1 MMPWLDLLMEPM
13 GFAFMERAL
22 LTAAAISIVCAIF
35 SCFLVLK
42 GWSLMGDAIS
52 HAVLPGVAL
61 AFLAGI
67 PLVVGAFVSGLFC
80 AVSTGFIKEHCRV
93 KEDSV
98 MGIVFSGMFAG
109 GLVLFSRV
117 NTEQHLSHILF
128 GNVLGVSDGEML
140 QTLLIAIVV
149 TLAILVKFKD
159 LMLFCFDPIHAKVIG
174 LPVRFYHYALLCL
187 LALTIV
193 AALQAVGVVLVIA
206 MLITP
211 GITAFLLCK
220 TLPKMLVIAV
230 TTSLTAAIGGTF
242 ISFYI
247 DAATGPTIVLVQATL
262 FLLALT
268 VHLLSKIPS
277 KQGNILEEHEE
288 KP

>member
-1 MMPWLDLLMEPM
+1 MMSWFEVLTEPLS
-13 GFAFMERAL
+13 FDFMQRAL
-22 LTAAAISIVCAIF
+22 LTAVATSIVCAIF

-52 HAVLPGVAL
+52 HAVLPGVVL
-61 AFLAGI
+61 AYLAGI
-67 PLVVGAFVSGLFC
+67 PLVIGAFGSGLFC
-80 AVSTGFIKEHCRV
+80 AVATGFIKEHCRV

-98 MGIVFSGMFAG
+98 MGIVFSGMFAA

-128 GNVLGVSDGEML
+128 GNVLGVTDSEML
-140 QTLLIAIVV
+140 QTLIIATVV
-149 TLAILVKFKD
+149 TLAIILKFKD
-159 LMLFCFDPIHAKVIG
+159 LMLFCFDPVQAKVIG
-174 LPVRFYHYALLCL
+174 LPVRFYHYALLCM

-193 AALQAVGVVLVIA
+193 AALQAVGVVLVVA

-220 TLPKMLVIAV
+220 TLPKMLLVAV
-230 TTSLTAAIGGTF
+230 TASMLAAISGTF

-247 DAATGPTIVLVQATL
+247 DAATGPTIVLVQAAL
-262 FLLALT
+262 FLLALAL
-268 VHLLSKIPS
+268 HLLRKSV
-277 KQGNILEEHEE
+277 
-288 KP
+288 KPRHAAPNA

>member
-1 MMPWLDLLMEPM
+1 MEPLS
-13 GFAFMERAL
+13 FDFMQRAL
-22 LTAAAISIVCAIF
+22 LTAAATSIVCAMF

-52 HAVLPGVAL
+52 HAVLPGVVL
-61 AFLAGI
+61 AYLAGI
-67 PLVVGAFVSGLFC
+67 PLVIGAFGSGLFC
-80 AVSTGFIKEHCRV
+80 AVATGFIKEHCRV

-128 GNVLGVSDGEML
+128 GNVLGVTDSEML
-140 QTLLIAIVV
+140 QTLIIAAVV
-149 TLAILVKFKD
+149 TMAIILKFKD
-159 LMLFCFDPIHAKVIG
+159 LMLFCFDPVQAKVIG
-174 LPVRFYHYALLCL
+174 LPVRFYHYALLCM

-193 AALQAVGVVLVIA
+193 AALQAVGVVLVVA

-220 TLPKMLVIAV
+220 TLTKMLVVSV
-230 TTSLTAAIGGTF
+230 TTSLFAAISGTF

-247 DAATGPTIVLVQATL
+247 DAATGPTIVLVQAAI

-268 VHLLSKIPS
+268 ANLLRKSI
-277 KQGNILEEHEE
+277 
-288 KP
+288 KPRQAAPNT

>member
-1 MMPWLDLLMEPM
+1 MSWFDVLMEPLS
-13 GFAFMERAL
+13 FDFMQRAL
-22 LTAAAISIVCAIF
+22 LTAAATSIVCAMF

-52 HAVLPGVAL
+52 HAVLPGVVL
-61 AFLAGI
+61 AYLAGI
-67 PLVVGAFVSGLFC
+67 PLVIGAFGSGLFC
-80 AVSTGFIKEHCRV
+80 AVATGFIKEHCRV

-128 GNVLGVSDGEML
+128 GNVLGVTDSEML
-140 QTLLIAIVV
+140 QTLIIAAVV
-149 TLAILVKFKD
+149 TMAIILKFKD
-159 LMLFCFDPIHAKVIG
+159 LMLFCFDPVQAKVIG
-174 LPVRFYHYALLCL
+174 LPVRFYHYALLCM

-193 AALQAVGVVLVIA
+193 AALQAVGVVLVVA

-220 TLPKMLVIAV
+220 TLTKMLVVSV
-230 TTSLTAAIGGTF
+230 TTSLFAAISGTF

-247 DAATGPTIVLVQATL
+247 DAATGPTIVLVQAAI

-268 VHLLSKIPS
+268 ANLLRKSI
-277 KQGNILEEHEE
+277 
-288 KP
+288 KPRQAAPNT

>member
-1 MMPWLDLLMEPM
+1 MSWFDVLMEPLS
-13 GFAFMERAL
+13 FDFMQRAL
-22 LTAAAISIVCAIF
+22 LTAAATSIVCAMF

-52 HAVLPGVAL
+52 HAVLPGVVL
-61 AFLAGI
+61 AYLAGI
-67 PLVVGAFVSGLFC
+67 PLVIGAFGSGLFC
-80 AVSTGFIKEHCRV
+80 AVATGFIKEHCRV

-98 MGIVFSGMFAG
+98 MGIVFSGMFAD

-128 GNVLGVSDGEML
+128 GNVLGVTDSEML
-140 QTLLIAIVV
+140 QTLIIAAVV
-149 TLAILVKFKD
+149 TLAIILKFKD
-159 LMLFCFDPIHAKVIG
+159 LMLFCFDPVQAKVIG
-174 LPVRFYHYALLCL
+174 LPVRFYHYALLCM

-193 AALQAVGVVLVIA
+193 AALQAVGVVLVVA

-220 TLPKMLVIAV
+220 TLTKMLVVSV
-230 TTSLTAAIGGTF
+230 TTSLFAAISGTF

-247 DAATGPTIVLVQATL
+247 DAATGPTIVLVQAAI

-268 VHLLSKIPS
+268 ANLLRKSI
-277 KQGNILEEHEE
+277 
-288 KP
+288 KPRQAAANT

>member
-1 MMPWLDLLMEPM
+1 MSWFDVLMEPLS
-13 GFAFMERAL
+13 FDFMQRAL
-22 LTAAAISIVCAIF
+22 LTAAATSIVCAMF

-52 HAVLPGVAL
+52 HAVLPGVVL
-61 AFLAGI
+61 AYLAGI
-67 PLVVGAFVSGLFC
+67 PLVIGAFGSGLFC
-80 AVSTGFIKEHCRV
+80 AVATGFIKEHCRV

-128 GNVLGVSDGEML
+128 GNVLGVTDSEML
-140 QTLLIAIVV
+140 QTLIIAAVV
-149 TLAILVKFKD
+149 TMAIILKFKD
-159 LMLFCFDPIHAKVIG
+159 LMLFCFDPVQAKVIG
-174 LPVRFYHYALLCL
+174 LPVRFYHYALLCM

-193 AALQAVGVVLVIA
+193 AALQAVGVVLVVA

-220 TLPKMLVIAV
+220 TLTKMLVVSV
-230 TTSLTAAIGGTF
+230 TTSLFAAISGTF

-247 DAATGPTIVLVQATL
+247 DAATGPTIVLVQAAI

-268 VHLLSKIPS
+268 ANLLRTSI
-277 KQGNILEEHEE
+277 
-288 KP
+288 KPRQAAPNT

>member
-1 MMPWLDLLMEPM
+1 MMSWIDLLMEPM
-13 GFAFMERAL
+13 GFAFMQRAL
-22 LTAAAISIVCAIF
+22 LTAGAISIVCALF

-52 HAVLPGVAL
+52 HAVLPGVVL
-61 AFLAGI
+61 AYLAGI
-67 PLVVGAFVSGLFC
+67 PLVIGAFSSGLFC
-80 AVSTGFIKEHCRV
+80 AVATGFIKEHCRV

-98 MGIVFSGMFAG
+98 MGIVFSGMFAA

-128 GNVLGVSDGEML
+128 GNVLGVTDGEML
-140 QTLLIAIVV
+140 QTLVIATLV
-149 TLAILVKFKD
+149 TLAIIIKFKD
-159 LMLFCFDPIHAKVIG
+159 LVLFCFDPVQARVVG

-193 AALQAVGVVLVIA
+193 AALQAVGVVLVVA

-211 GITAFLLCK
+211 GITALLLCK
-220 TLPKMLVIAV
+220 TLPRMVVIAV
-230 TTSLTAAIGGTF
+230 TSSLLSAVSGTF

-247 DAATGPTIVLVQATL
+247 DAATGPTIVLIQALL
-262 FLLALT
+262 FLLALA
-268 VHLLSKIPS
+268 VHLLQNNRISPTTV
-277 KQGNILEEHEE
+277 
-288 KP
+288 

>member
-1 MMPWLDLLMEPM
+1 MMSWFEVLTEPLS
-13 GFAFMERAL
+13 FDFMQRAL
-22 LTAAAISIVCAIF
+22 LTAVATSIVCAIF

-52 HAVLPGVAL
+52 HAVLPGVVL
-61 AFLAGI
+61 AYLAGI
-67 PLVVGAFVSGLFC
+67 PLVIGAFGSGLFC
-80 AVSTGFIKEHCRV
+80 AVATGFIKEHCRV

-98 MGIVFSGMFAG
+98 MGIVFSGMFAA

-128 GNVLGVSDGEML
+128 GNVLGVTDSEML
-140 QTLLIAIVV
+140 QTLIIATVV
-149 TLAILVKFKD
+149 TLAIIIKFKD
-159 LMLFCFDPIHAKVIG
+159 LMLFCFDPVQAKVIG
-174 LPVRFYHYALLCL
+174 LPVRFYHYALLCM

-193 AALQAVGVVLVIA
+193 AALQAVGVVLVVA

-220 TLPKMLVIAV
+220 TLPKMLLVAV
-230 TTSLTAAIGGTF
+230 TASMLAAISGTF

-247 DAATGPTIVLVQATL
+247 DAATGPTIVLVQAAL
-262 FLLALT
+262 FLLALAL
-268 VHLLSKIPS
+268 HLLRKSV
-277 KQGNILEEHEE
+277 
-288 KP
+288 KPRHAAPNA

>member
-1 MMPWLDLLMEPM
+1 MSWFEVLTEPLS
-13 GFAFMERAL
+13 FDFMQRAL
-22 LTAAAISIVCAIF
+22 LTAVATSIVCAIF

-52 HAVLPGVAL
+52 HAVLPGVVL
-61 AFLAGI
+61 AYLAGI
-67 PLVVGAFVSGLFC
+67 PLVIGAFGSGLFC
-80 AVSTGFIKEHCRV
+80 AVATGFIKEHCRV

-98 MGIVFSGMFAG
+98 MGIVFSGMFAA

-128 GNVLGVSDGEML
+128 GNVLGVTDSEML
-140 QTLLIAIVV
+140 QTLIIATVV
-149 TLAILVKFKD
+149 TLAIILKFKD
-159 LMLFCFDPIHAKVIG
+159 LMLFCFDPVQAKVIG
-174 LPVRFYHYALLCL
+174 LPVRFYHYALLCM

-193 AALQAVGVVLVIA
+193 AALQAVGVVLVVA

-220 TLPKMLVIAV
+220 TLPKMLLVAV
-230 TTSLTAAIGGTF
+230 TASMLAAISGTF

-247 DAATGPTIVLVQATL
+247 DAATGPTIVLVQAAL
-262 FLLALT
+262 FLLALAL
-268 VHLLSKIPS
+268 HLLRKSV
-277 KQGNILEEHEE
+277 
-288 KP
+288 KPRHAAPNA

>member
-1 MMPWLDLLMEPM
+1 MSWFDVLMEPLS
-13 GFAFMERAL
+13 FDFMQRAL
-22 LTAAAISIVCAIF
+22 LTAAATSIVCAMF

-52 HAVLPGVAL
+52 HAVLPGVVL
-61 AFLAGI
+61 AYLAGI
-67 PLVVGAFVSGLFC
+67 PLVIGAFGSGLFC
-80 AVSTGFIKEHCRV
+80 AVATGFIKEHCRV

-128 GNVLGVSDGEML
+128 GNVLGVTDSEML
-140 QTLLIAIVV
+140 QTLIIAAVV
-149 TLAILVKFKD
+149 TLAIILKFKD
-159 LMLFCFDPIHAKVIG
+159 LMLFCFDPVQAKVIG
-174 LPVRFYHYALLCL
+174 LPVRFYHYALLCM

-193 AALQAVGVVLVIA
+193 AALQAVGVVLVVA

-220 TLPKMLVIAV
+220 TLMKMLVVSV
-230 TTSLTAAIGGTF
+230 TTSLFAAISGTF

-247 DAATGPTIVLVQATL
+247 DAATGPTIVLVQAAI

-268 VHLLSKIPS
+268 ANLLRKSI
-277 KQGNILEEHEE
+277 
-288 KP
+288 KPRQAAPNT

>member
-1 MMPWLDLLMEPM
+1 MMSWFNVLMEPM
-13 GFAFMERAL
+13 SFDFMQRAL
-22 LTAAAISIVCAIF
+22 LTSMATSIVCAIF

-52 HAVLPGVAL
+52 HAVLPGVVL
-61 AFLAGI
+61 AYLAGI
-67 PLVVGAFVSGLFC
+67 PLVIGAFGSGLFC
-80 AVSTGFIKEHCRV
+80 AVATGFIKEHCRV

-98 MGIVFSGMFAG
+98 MGIVFSGMFAA

-128 GNVLGVSDGEML
+128 GNVLGVTDSEML
-140 QTLLIAIVV
+140 QTLIIALVV
-149 TLAILVKFKD
+149 TLAIIIKFKD
-159 LMLFCFDPIHAKVIG
+159 LMLFCFDPVQAKVVG
-174 LPVRFYHYALLCL
+174 LPVRFYHYALLCM

-193 AALQAVGVVLVIA
+193 AALQAVGVVLVVA

-220 TLPKMLVIAV
+220 TLPKMIIVAV
-230 TTSLTAAIGGTF
+230 TVSLIAAISGTF

-247 DAATGPTIVLVQATL
+247 DAATGPAIVLIQAML
-262 FLLALT
+262 FLLALA
-268 VHLLSKIPS
+268 VHLLR
-277 KQGNILEEHEE
+277 
-288 KP
+288 KPFKSRQSAPNA

>member
-1 MMPWLDLLMEPM
+1 MMSWFDVLMEPLS
-13 GFAFMERAL
+13 FDFMQRAL
-22 LTAAAISIVCAIF
+22 LTAAATSIVCAMF

-52 HAVLPGVAL
+52 HAVLPGVVL
-61 AFLAGI
+61 AYLAGI
-67 PLVVGAFVSGLFC
+67 PLVIGAFGSGLFC
-80 AVSTGFIKEHCRV
+80 AVATGFIKEHCRV

-128 GNVLGVSDGEML
+128 GNVLGVTDSEML
-140 QTLLIAIVV
+140 QTLIIAAVV
-149 TLAILVKFKD
+149 TLAIILIFKD
-159 LMLFCFDPIHAKVIG
+159 LMLFCFDPVQAKVIG
-174 LPVRFYHYALLCL
+174 LPVRFYHYALLCM

-193 AALQAVGVVLVIA
+193 AALQAVGVVLVVA

-220 TLPKMLVIAV
+220 TLTKMLVVSV
-230 TTSLTAAIGGTF
+230 TTSLFAAISGTF

-247 DAATGPTIVLVQATL
+247 DAATGPTIVLVQAAI

-268 VHLLSKIPS
+268 ANLLRKSI
-277 KQGNILEEHEE
+277 
-288 KP
+288 KPRQAAPNT

>member
-1 MMPWLDLLMEPM
+1 MSWFDVLMEPLS
-13 GFAFMERAL
+13 FDFMQRAL
-22 LTAAAISIVCAIF
+22 LTAAATSIVCAMF

-52 HAVLPGVAL
+52 HAVLPGVVL
-61 AFLAGI
+61 AYLAGI
-67 PLVVGAFVSGLFC
+67 PLVIGAFGSGLFC
-80 AVSTGFIKEHCRV
+80 AVATGFIKEHCRV

-128 GNVLGVSDGEML
+128 GNVLGVADSEML
-140 QTLLIAIVV
+140 QTLIIAAVV
-149 TLAILVKFKD
+149 TLAIILKFKD
-159 LMLFCFDPIHAKVIG
+159 LMLFCFDPVQAKVIG
-174 LPVRFYHYALLCL
+174 LPVRFYHYALLCM

-193 AALQAVGVVLVIA
+193 AALQAVGVVLVVA

-220 TLPKMLVIAV
+220 TLTKMLVVSV
-230 TTSLTAAIGGTF
+230 TTSLFAAISGTF

-247 DAATGPTIVLVQATL
+247 DAATGPTIVLVQAAI

-268 VHLLSKIPS
+268 ANLLRKSI
-277 KQGNILEEHEE
+277 
-288 KP
+288 KPRQAAPNT

>member
-1 MMPWLDLLMEPM
+1 MMSWIDLLMEPM
-13 GFAFMERAL
+13 GFAFMQRAL

-52 HAVLPGVAL
+52 HAVLPGVVL
-61 AFLAGI
+61 AYMAGI
-67 PLVVGAFVSGLFC
+67 PLVIGAFSSGVFC
-80 AVSTGFIKEHCRV
+80 AIAAGFIKEHCRV

-98 MGIVFSGMFAG
+98 MGIVFSGMFAA

-128 GNVLGVSDGEML
+128 GNVLGVTDGEML
-140 QTLLIAIVV
+140 QTLIIAALV
-149 TLAILVKFKD
+149 TLAILIKFKD
-159 LMLFCFDPIHAKVIG
+159 LMLFCFDPIQAKVVG
-174 LPVRFYHYALLCL
+174 LPVRFYHYALLCM

-193 AALQAVGVVLVIA
+193 AALQAVGVVLVVA

-211 GITAFLLCK
+211 GITAFLLCN
-220 TLPKMLVIAV
+220 TLPKMMMIAV
-230 TTSLTAAIGGTF
+230 TTSLLSAVSGTF

-247 DAATGPTIVLVQATL
+247 DAATGPTIVLIQALL
-262 FLLALT
+262 FLLALV
-268 VHLLSKIPS
+268 VHLLQKKGMAPAAV
-277 KQGNILEEHEE
+277 
-288 KP
+288 

>member
-1 MMPWLDLLMEPM
+1 MAWMDVLMEPM
-13 GFAFMERAL
+13 SFDFMQRAL
-22 LTAAAISIVCAIF
+22 LTAAATSVVCAIF

-52 HAVLPGVAL
+52 HAVLPGVVL
-61 AFLAGI
+61 AYLAGI
-67 PLVVGAFVSGLFC
+67 PLVIGAFGSGLFC
-80 AVSTGFIKEHCRV
+80 AVATGFIKEHCRV

-98 MGIVFSGMFAG
+98 MGIVFSGMFAA

-128 GNVLGVSDGEML
+128 GNVLGVTDSEML
-140 QTLLIAIVV
+140 QTLIIAFIV
-149 TLAILVKFKD
+149 TLAIIIKFKD
-159 LMLFCFDPIHAKVIG
+159 LMLFCFDPVQAKVIG

-193 AALQAVGVVLVIA
+193 AALQAVGVVLVVA

-220 TLPKMLVIAV
+220 TLPKMMAV
-230 TTSLTAAIGGTF
+230 AVAASLLAAVSGTF

-247 DAATGPTIVLVQATL
+247 DAATGPTIVLIQAL
-262 FLLALT
+262 IFLLALT
-268 VHLLSKIPS
+268 VHLLRKAV
-277 KQGNILEEHEE
+277 
-288 KP
+288 KPRQAASNP

>member
-1 MMPWLDLLMEPM
+1 MMSWFDVLMEPLS
-13 GFAFMERAL
+13 FDFMQRAL
-22 LTAAAISIVCAIF
+22 LTAAATSIVCAIF

-52 HAVLPGVAL
+52 HAVLPGVVL
-61 AFLAGI
+61 AYLAGI
-67 PLVVGAFVSGLFC
+67 PLVIGAFGSGLFC
-80 AVSTGFIKEHCRV
+80 AVATGFIKEHCRV

-98 MGIVFSGMFAG
+98 MGIVFSGMFAA

-128 GNVLGVSDGEML
+128 GNVLGVSDSEML
-140 QTLLIAIVV
+140 QTLIIAAVV
-149 TLAILVKFKD
+149 TLAIILKFKD
-159 LMLFCFDPIHAKVIG
+159 LMLFCFDPVQAKVIG
-174 LPVRFYHYALLCL
+174 LPVRFYHYALLCM

-193 AALQAVGVVLVIA
+193 AALQAVGVVLVVA

-220 TLPKMLVIAV
+220 TLPKMLMVSV
-230 TTSLTAAIGGTF
+230 TTSLFAAVSGTF

-247 DAATGPTIVLVQATL
+247 DAATGPTIVLVQAAI

-268 VHLLSKIPS
+268 ANLLRKTI
-277 KQGNILEEHEE
+277 
-288 KP
+288 KPHQAAPNV

>member
-1 MMPWLDLLMEPM
+1 MMSWIDLLMEPM
-13 GFAFMERAL
+13 GFAFMQRAL

-52 HAVLPGVAL
+52 HAVLPGVVL
-61 AFLAGI
+61 AYMAGI
-67 PLVVGAFVSGLFC
+67 PLVIGAFSSGVFC
-80 AVSTGFIKEHCRV
+80 AIATGFIKEHCRV

-98 MGIVFSGMFAG
+98 MGIVFSGMFAA

-128 GNVLGVSDGEML
+128 GNVLGVTDGEML
-140 QTLLIAIVV
+140 QTLIIAALV
-149 TLAILVKFKD
+149 TLAILIKFKD
-159 LMLFCFDPIHAKVIG
+159 LMLFCFDPIQAKVVG
-174 LPVRFYHYALLCL
+174 LPVRFYHYALLCM

-193 AALQAVGVVLVIA
+193 AALQAVGVVLVVA

-211 GITAFLLCK
+211 GITAFLLCN
-220 TLPKMLVIAV
+220 TLPKMMMIAV
-230 TTSLTAAIGGTF
+230 TTSLLSAVSGTF

-247 DAATGPTIVLVQATL
+247 DAATGPTIVLIQALL
-262 FLLALT
+262 FLLALV
-268 VHLLSKIPS
+268 VHLLQKKGMAPAAV
-277 KQGNILEEHEE
+277 
-288 KP
+288 

>member
-1 MMPWLDLLMEPM
+1 MMSWFDVLMEPM
-13 GFAFMERAL
+13 SYDFMQRAL
-22 LTAAAISIVCAIF
+22 LTAMATSIVCAIF

-52 HAVLPGVAL
+52 HAVLPGVVL
-61 AFLAGI
+61 AYLAGI
-67 PLVVGAFVSGLFC
+67 PLVIGAFGSGLFC
-80 AVSTGFIKEHCRV
+80 AVATGFIKEHCRV

-98 MGIVFSGMFAG
+98 MGIVFSGMFAA

-128 GNVLGVSDGEML
+128 GNVLGVTDSEML
-140 QTLLIAIVV
+140 QTLIIALGV
-149 TLAILVKFKD
+149 TLAIIIKFKD
-159 LMLFCFDPIHAKVIG
+159 LMLFCFDPVQAKVVG
-174 LPVRFYHYALLCL
+174 LPVRFYHYALLCM

-193 AALQAVGVVLVIA
+193 AALQAVGVVLVVA

-220 TLPKMLVIAV
+220 TLPKMMVVAV
-230 TTSLTAAIGGTF
+230 TTSLVAAISGTF

-247 DAATGPTIVLVQATL
+247 DAATGPAIVLIQAML
-262 FLLALT
+262 FLVALV
-268 VHLLSKIPS
+268 VHLLR
-277 KQGNILEEHEE
+277 
-288 KP
+288 KPFKSRQSAPNA

>member
-1 MMPWLDLLMEPM
+1 MMSWMDVLMEPM
-13 GFAFMERAL
+13 SFDFMQRAL
-22 LTAAAISIVCAIF
+22 LTAAATSIVCAIF

-52 HAVLPGVAL
+52 HAVLPGVVL
-61 AFLAGI
+61 AYLAGI
-67 PLVVGAFVSGLFC
+67 PLVIGAFGSGLFC
-80 AVSTGFIKEHCRV
+80 AVATGFIKEHCRV

-98 MGIVFSGMFAG
+98 MGIVFSGMFAA

-117 NTEQHLSHILF
+117 NTEQHLSHIMF
-128 GNVLGVSDGEML
+128 GNVLGVTDSEML
-140 QTLLIAIVV
+140 QTLIIAAVV
-149 TLAILVKFKD
+149 TLAIVIKFKD
-159 LMLFCFDPIHAKVIG
+159 LMLFCFDPVQAKVIG

-193 AALQAVGVVLVIA
+193 AALQAVGVVLVVA

-220 TLPKMLVIAV
+220 TLPKMIAV
-230 TTSLTAAIGGTF
+230 SVTASLTAAVTGTF

-247 DAATGPTIVLVQATL
+247 DAATGPTIVLIQAAI

-268 VHLLSKIPS
+268 VHLLRKSV
-277 KQGNILEEHEE
+277 
-288 KP
+288 KPCQAAPNA

>member
-1 MMPWLDLLMEPM
+1 MMSWFEVLTEPLS
-13 GFAFMERAL
+13 FDFMQRAL
-22 LTAAAISIVCAIF
+22 LTAVATSIVCAIF

-52 HAVLPGVAL
+52 HAVLPGVVL
-61 AFLAGI
+61 AYLAGI
-67 PLVVGAFVSGLFC
+67 PLVIGAFGSGLFC
-80 AVSTGFIKEHCRV
+80 AVATGFIKEHCRV

-98 MGIVFSGMFAG
+98 MGIVFSGMFAA

-128 GNVLGVSDGEML
+128 GNVLGVTDSEML
-140 QTLLIAIVV
+140 QTLIIATVV
-149 TLAILVKFKD
+149 TLAIIFKFKD
-159 LMLFCFDPIHAKVIG
+159 LMLFCFDPVQAKVIG
-174 LPVRFYHYALLCL
+174 LPVRFYHYALLCM

-193 AALQAVGVVLVIA
+193 AALQAVGVVLVVA

-220 TLPKMLVIAV
+220 TLPKMLLVAV
-230 TTSLTAAIGGTF
+230 TASMLAAISGTF

-247 DAATGPTIVLVQATL
+247 DAATGPTIVLVQAAL
-262 FLLALT
+262 FLLALAL
-268 VHLLSKIPS
+268 HLLRKSV
-277 KQGNILEEHEE
+277 
-288 KP
+288 KPRHAAPNA

>member
-1 MMPWLDLLMEPM
+1 MSWFDVLMEPLS
-13 GFAFMERAL
+13 FDFMQRAL
-22 LTAAAISIVCAIF
+22 LTAAATSIVCAMF

-52 HAVLPGVAL
+52 HAVLPGVVL
-61 AFLAGI
+61 AYLAGI
-67 PLVVGAFVSGLFC
+67 PLVIGAFGSGLFC
-80 AVSTGFIKEHCRV
+80 AVATGFIKEHCRV

-128 GNVLGVSDGEML
+128 GNVLGVTDSEML
-140 QTLLIAIVV
+140 QTLIIAAVV
-149 TLAILVKFKD
+149 TMAIILKFKD
-159 LMLFCFDPIHAKVIG
+159 LMLFCFDPVQAKVIG
-174 LPVRFYHYALLCL
+174 LPVRFYHYALLCM

-193 AALQAVGVVLVIA
+193 AALQAVGVVLVVA

-220 TLPKMLVIAV
+220 TLTKMLVVSV
-230 TTSLTAAIGGTF
+230 TTSLFAAISGTF

-247 DAATGPTIVLVQATL
+247 DAATGPTIVLVQAAI

-268 VHLLSKIPS
+268 ANLLRKSI
-277 KQGNILEEHEE
+277 
-288 KP
+288 KPRQAAANT

>member
-1 MMPWLDLLMEPM
+1 MMSWFDVLMEPM
-13 GFAFMERAL
+13 SFDFMQRAL
-22 LTAAAISIVCAIF
+22 LTAMATSIVCAIF

-52 HAVLPGVAL
+52 HAVLPGVVL
-61 AFLAGI
+61 AYLAGI
-67 PLVVGAFVSGLFC
+67 PLVIGAFGSGLFC
-80 AVSTGFIKEHCRV
+80 AVATGFIKEHCRV

-98 MGIVFSGMFAG
+98 MGIVFSGMFAA

-128 GNVLGVSDGEML
+128 GNVLGVTDSEML
-140 QTLLIAIVV
+140 QTLIIAVIV
-149 TLAILVKFKD
+149 TLAIIIKFKD
-159 LMLFCFDPIHAKVIG
+159 LMLFCFDPVQAKVVG
-174 LPVRFYHYALLCL
+174 LPVRFYHYALLCM

-193 AALQAVGVVLVIA
+193 AALQAVGVVLVVA

-220 TLPKMLVIAV
+220 TLPKMIMVAV
-230 TTSLTAAIGGTF
+230 TASLIAAISGTF

-247 DAATGPTIVLVQATL
+247 DAATGPAIVLIQAML
-262 FLLALT
+262 FLLAL
-268 VHLLSKIPS
+268 VIHLLR
-277 KQGNILEEHEE
+277 
-288 KP
+288 KPLKSRQSAPNA

>member
-1 MMPWLDLLMEPM
+1 MMSWFDVLMEPLS
-13 GFAFMERAL
+13 FDFMQRAL
-22 LTAAAISIVCAIF
+22 LTAAATSIVCAMF

-52 HAVLPGVAL
+52 HAVLPGVVL
-61 AFLAGI
+61 AYLAGI
-67 PLVVGAFVSGLFC
+67 PLVIGAFGSGLFC
-80 AVSTGFIKEHCRV
+80 AVATGFIKEHCRV

-109 GLVLFSRV
+109 GLVLFSRL

-128 GNVLGVSDGEML
+128 GNVLGVTDSEML
-140 QTLLIAIVV
+140 QTLIIAAVV
-149 TLAILVKFKD
+149 TMAIILKFKD
-159 LMLFCFDPIHAKVIG
+159 LMLFCFDPVQAKVIG
-174 LPVRFYHYALLCL
+174 LPVRFYHYALLCM

-193 AALQAVGVVLVIA
+193 AALQAVGVVLVVA

-220 TLPKMLVIAV
+220 TLTKMLVVSV
-230 TTSLTAAIGGTF
+230 TTSLFAAISGTF

-247 DAATGPTIVLVQATL
+247 DAATGPTIVLVQAAI

-268 VHLLSKIPS
+268 ANLLRKSI
-277 KQGNILEEHEE
+277 
-288 KP
+288 KPRQAAPNT

>member
-1 MMPWLDLLMEPM
+1 MSWFDVLMEPLS
-13 GFAFMERAL
+13 FDFMQRAL
-22 LTAAAISIVCAIF
+22 LTAAATSIVCAMF

-52 HAVLPGVAL
+52 HAVLPGVVL
-61 AFLAGI
+61 AYLAGI
-67 PLVVGAFVSGLFC
+67 PLVIGAFGSGLFC
-80 AVSTGFIKEHCRV
+80 AVATGFIKEHCRV

-128 GNVLGVSDGEML
+128 GNVLGVTDSEML
-140 QTLLIAIVV
+140 QTLIIAAVV
-149 TLAILVKFKD
+149 TLAIILKFKD
-159 LMLFCFDPIHAKVIG
+159 LMLFCFDPVQAKVIG
-174 LPVRFYHYALLCL
+174 LPVRFYHYALLCM

-193 AALQAVGVVLVIA
+193 AALQAVGVVLVVA

-220 TLPKMLVIAV
+220 TLTKMLVVSV
-230 TTSLTAAIGGTF
+230 TTSLFAAISGTF

-247 DAATGPTIVLVQATL
+247 DAATGPTIVLVQAAI

-268 VHLLSKIPS
+268 ANLLRKSI
-277 KQGNILEEHEE
+277 
-288 KP
+288 KPRQAAANT

>member
-1 MMPWLDLLMEPM
+1 MSWFDVLMEPLS
-13 GFAFMERAL
+13 FDFMQRAL
-22 LTAAAISIVCAIF
+22 LTAAATSIVCAMF

-52 HAVLPGVAL
+52 HAVLPGVVL
-61 AFLAGI
+61 AYLAGI
-67 PLVVGAFVSGLFC
+67 PLVIGAFGSGLFC
-80 AVSTGFIKEHCRV
+80 AVATGFIKEHCRV

-109 GLVLFSRV
+109 GLVLFSRL

-128 GNVLGVSDGEML
+128 GNVLGVTDSEML
-140 QTLLIAIVV
+140 QTLIIAAVV
-149 TLAILVKFKD
+149 TMAIILKFKD
-159 LMLFCFDPIHAKVIG
+159 LMLFCFDPVQAKVIG
-174 LPVRFYHYALLCL
+174 LPVRFYHYALLCM

-193 AALQAVGVVLVIA
+193 AALQAVGVVLVVA

-220 TLPKMLVIAV
+220 TLTKMLVVSV
-230 TTSLTAAIGGTF
+230 TTSLFAAISGTF

-247 DAATGPTIVLVQATL
+247 DAATGPTIVLVQAAI

-268 VHLLSKIPS
+268 ANLLRKSI
-277 KQGNILEEHEE
+277 
-288 KP
+288 KPRQAAPNT

>member
-1 MMPWLDLLMEPM
+1 MSWFDVLMEPLS
-13 GFAFMERAL
+13 FDFMQRAL
-22 LTAAAISIVCAIF
+22 LTAAATSIVCAMF

-52 HAVLPGVAL
+52 HAVLPGVVL
-61 AFLAGI
+61 AYLAGI
-67 PLVVGAFVSGLFC
+67 PLVIGAFGSGLFC
-80 AVSTGFIKEHCRV
+80 AVATGFIKEHCRV

-128 GNVLGVSDGEML
+128 GNVLGVTDSEML
-140 QTLLIAIVV
+140 QTLIIAAVL
-149 TLAILVKFKD
+149 TMAIILKFKD
-159 LMLFCFDPIHAKVIG
+159 LMLFCFDPVQAKVIG
-174 LPVRFYHYALLCL
+174 LPVRFYHYALLCM

-193 AALQAVGVVLVIA
+193 AALQAVGVVLVVA

-220 TLPKMLVIAV
+220 TLTKMLVVSV
-230 TTSLTAAIGGTF
+230 TTSLFAAISGTF

-247 DAATGPTIVLVQATL
+247 DAATGPTIVLVQAAI

-268 VHLLSKIPS
+268 ANLLRKSI
-277 KQGNILEEHEE
+277 
-288 KP
+288 KPRQAAPNT

>member
-1 MMPWLDLLMEPM
+1 MAWMDVLMEPM
-13 GFAFMERAL
+13 SFDFMQRAL
-22 LTAAAISIVCAIF
+22 LTAAATSVVCAIF

-52 HAVLPGVAL
+52 HAVLPGVVL
-61 AFLAGI
+61 AYLAGI
-67 PLVVGAFVSGLFC
+67 PLVIGAFGSGLFC
-80 AVSTGFIKEHCRV
+80 AVATGFIKEHCRV

-98 MGIVFSGMFAG
+98 MGIVFSGMFAA

-128 GNVLGVSDGEML
+128 GNVLGVTDSEML
-140 QTLLIAIVV
+140 QTLIIAFIV
-149 TLAILVKFKD
+149 TLAIIIKFKD
-159 LMLFCFDPIHAKVIG
+159 LMLFCFDPVQAKVIG

-193 AALQAVGVVLVIA
+193 AALQAVGVVLVVA

-220 TLPKMLVIAV
+220 TLPKMMAVAV
-230 TTSLTAAIGGTF
+230 TASLLAAVSGTF

-247 DAATGPTIVLVQATL
+247 DAATGPTIVLIQAL
-262 FLLALT
+262 IFLLALT
-268 VHLLSKIPS
+268 VHLLRKVV
-277 KQGNILEEHEE
+277 
-288 KP
+288 KPRQAASNP

>member
-1 MMPWLDLLMEPM
+1 MMSWFDVLMEPLS
-13 GFAFMERAL
+13 FDFMQRAL
-22 LTAAAISIVCAIF
+22 LTAAATSIVCAMF

-52 HAVLPGVAL
+52 HAVLPGVVL
-61 AFLAGI
+61 AYLAGI
-67 PLVVGAFVSGLFC
+67 PLVIGAFGSGLFC
-80 AVSTGFIKEHCRV
+80 AVATGFIKEHCRV

-98 MGIVFSGMFAG
+98 MGIVFSGMFAS

-128 GNVLGVSDGEML
+128 GNVLGVTDSEML
-140 QTLLIAIVV
+140 QTLIIAAVV
-149 TLAILVKFKD
+149 TLAIILKFKD
-159 LMLFCFDPIHAKVIG
+159 LMLFCFDPVQAKVIG
-174 LPVRFYHYALLCL
+174 LPVRFYHYALLCM

-193 AALQAVGVVLVIA
+193 AALQAVGVVLVVA

-220 TLPKMLVIAV
+220 TLTKMLVVSV
-230 TTSLTAAIGGTF
+230 TTSLFAAISGTF

-247 DAATGPTIVLVQATL
+247 DAATGPTIVLVQAAI

-268 VHLLSKIPS
+268 ANLLRKSI
-277 KQGNILEEHEE
+277 
-288 KP
+288 KPRQAAPNT

>member
-1 MMPWLDLLMEPM
+1 MSWFDVLMEPLS
-13 GFAFMERAL
+13 FDFMQRAL
-22 LTAAAISIVCAIF
+22 LTAAATSIVCAMF

-52 HAVLPGVAL
+52 HAVLPGVVL
-61 AFLAGI
+61 AYLAGI
-67 PLVVGAFVSGLFC
+67 PLVIGAFGSGLFC
-80 AVSTGFIKEHCRV
+80 AVATGFIKEHCRV

-128 GNVLGVSDGEML
+128 GNVLGVTDSEML
-140 QTLLIAIVV
+140 QTLIIAAVV
-149 TLAILVKFKD
+149 TLAIILIFKD
-159 LMLFCFDPIHAKVIG
+159 LMLFCFDPVQAKVIG
-174 LPVRFYHYALLCL
+174 LPVRFYHYALLCM

-193 AALQAVGVVLVIA
+193 AALQAVGVVLVVA

-220 TLPKMLVIAV
+220 TLTKMLVVSV
-230 TTSLTAAIGGTF
+230 TTSLFAAISGTF

-247 DAATGPTIVLVQATL
+247 DAATGPTIVLVQAAI

-268 VHLLSKIPS
+268 ANLLRKSI
-277 KQGNILEEHEE
+277 
-288 KP
+288 KPRQAAPNT

>member
-1 MMPWLDLLMEPM
+1 MSWFDVLMEPLS
-13 GFAFMERAL
+13 FDFMQRAL
-22 LTAAAISIVCAIF
+22 LTAAATSIVCAMF

-52 HAVLPGVAL
+52 HAVLPGVVL
-61 AFLAGI
+61 AYLAGI
-67 PLVVGAFVSGLFC
+67 PLVIGAFGSGLFC
-80 AVSTGFIKEHCRV
+80 AVATGFIKEHCRV

-128 GNVLGVSDGEML
+128 GNVLGVTDSEML
-140 QTLLIAIVV
+140 QTLIIAAVV
-149 TLAILVKFKD
+149 TMAIILKFKD
-159 LMLFCFDPIHAKVIG
+159 LMLFCFDPVQAKVIG
-174 LPVRFYHYALLCL
+174 LPVRFYHYALLCM

-193 AALQAVGVVLVIA
+193 AALQAVGVVLVVA

-220 TLPKMLVIAV
+220 TLTKMLVVSV
-230 TTSLTAAIGGTF
+230 TTSLFAAISGTF

-247 DAATGPTIVLVQATL
+247 DAATGPTIVLVQAAI
-262 FLLALT
+262 FCWR
-268 VHLLSKIPS
+268 
-277 KQGNILEEHEE
+277 
-288 KP
+288 